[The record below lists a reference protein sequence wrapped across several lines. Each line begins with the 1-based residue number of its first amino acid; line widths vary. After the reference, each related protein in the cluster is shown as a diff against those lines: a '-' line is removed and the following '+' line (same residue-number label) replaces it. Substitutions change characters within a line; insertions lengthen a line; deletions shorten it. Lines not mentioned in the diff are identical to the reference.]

1 MGPGEAHWISVGT
14 FDIKEK
20 AETFSKYLSTIPQV
34 TKIVEI
40 SVEGRV
46 RYRVLRLIP
55 KKTY

>member
-1 MGPGEAHWISVGT
+1 MKPEEGHWINVGT

-20 AETFSKYLSTIPQV
+20 AETFSKYLSSIPQV
-34 TKIVEI
+34 TKIIEI

-46 RYRVLRLIP
+46 RYRVLRFIP